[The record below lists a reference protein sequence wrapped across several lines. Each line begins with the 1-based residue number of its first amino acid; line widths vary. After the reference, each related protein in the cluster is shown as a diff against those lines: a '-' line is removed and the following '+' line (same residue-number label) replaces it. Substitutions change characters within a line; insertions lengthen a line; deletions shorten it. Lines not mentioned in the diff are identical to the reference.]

1 MTVDLATIVGILLSA
16 GGGAFVLAVV
26 KGLQDMRSGA
36 RTGQREVVQD
46 LMAWR
51 DDIEAKLR
59 LSEKDRDWWRDLAA
73 RRGEQLRLASIE
85 PAEPD
90 PVPPSERLPREH
102 RRRRDTTT

>member
-1 MTVDLATIVGILLSA
+1 MKIDLATIVGILLSA
-16 GGGAFVLAVV
+16 GGGAFVLAII
-26 KGLQDMRSGA
+26 KGVQDLRSGA

-73 RRGEQLRLASIE
+73 RRGHQLRQQGLE

-90 PVPPSERLPREH
+90 PVPPSERPPRGH
-102 RRRRDTTT
+102 RRGGTTT

>member
-16 GGGAFVLAVV
+16 GGGAFVLAIV

-51 DDIEAKLR
+51 DDIESKLR

-73 RRGEQLRLASIE
+73 RRGHQLRQAGTE

-90 PVPPSERLPREH
+90 PVPPSERMPR